1 MPTRLDTNFARLSN
15 ADEFES
21 MIRDICALE
30 WDDPHTEK
38 YGRSGQKQNGVDI
51 YGRPS
56 DLNGNYYAAQCKL
69 RKTGK
74 QLSQTTIKYEVN
86 AARQFP
92 HSLALLILATDTAR
106 DTDTQILVNQ
116 ISTAEERAGSFRVI
130 IWFWDDITTRLAAY
144 PQLIIKYYRDYFA
157 NLTTLPLVE
166 RLIDTPLQ
174 IICPNQSPSNERT
187 VLEEHLTLRG
197 IRIAKVT
204 HRGHNTF
211 AAPQQPDSSSP
222 DGVLLQ
228 YCGTAEIAE
237 DVTLL
242 RLVNTITAYIQLID
256 SHCPLFVV
264 LPLHLHPTLIDTLD
278 TLGIDLNRI
287 QVLDSARSPVELA
300 NHLLTATFAYGYAR
314 RGGLATVNIAVRSS
328 ESRVNSVLLD
338 LDWCTRLGIDRF
350 PTCDEWDNLLK
361 PALMAVKQQLVSQ
374 SDHIRVQ
381 FHCQLPLPAAFALGF
396 VFNVRV
402 AHIGVWARKTGV
414 SDFRRQFWLSDSD
427 PAPIHYEPIWIQRTD
442 GCGQVAVVE
451 LTSYVSIL
459 KAVEAFVDMADLAVD
474 TWVQLPLM
482 VEGKSVENLEEGHAL
497 AYAKQVAQLIRTLNE
512 QGVTD
517 IHLFARIPAALAV
530 LIGQRLVACG
540 RIHLYWF
547 DNPNYRFALT
557 LV

>member
-30 WDDPHTEK
+30 WNDPHTEK
-38 YGRSGQKQNGVDI
+38 YGRSGQKQDGVDI

-74 QLSQTTIKYEVN
+74 RLSQTAIAHEVK

-92 HSLALLILATDTAR
+92 HPLALLILVTDTAR

-116 ISTAEERAGSFRVI
+116 ISAAEEQNGSFRVI

-197 IRIAKVT
+197 IRIEKVP

-256 SHCPLFVV
+256 
-264 LPLHLHPTLIDTLD
+264 
-278 TLGIDLNRI
+278 
-287 QVLDSARSPVELA
+287 
-300 NHLLTATFAYGYAR
+300 
-314 RGGLATVNIAVRSS
+314 
-328 ESRVNSVLLD
+328 
-338 LDWCTRLGIDRF
+338 
-350 PTCDEWDNLLK
+350 
-361 PALMAVKQQLVSQ
+361 
-374 SDHIRVQ
+374 
-381 FHCQLPLPAAFALGF
+381 
-396 VFNVRV
+396 
-402 AHIGVWARKTGV
+402 
-414 SDFRRQFWLSDSD
+414 
-427 PAPIHYEPIWIQRTD
+427 
-442 GCGQVAVVE
+442 
-451 LTSYVSIL
+451 
-459 KAVEAFVDMADLAVD
+459 
-474 TWVQLPLM
+474 
-482 VEGKSVENLEEGHAL
+482 
-497 AYAKQVAQLIRTLNE
+497 
-512 QGVTD
+512 
-517 IHLFARIPAALAV
+517 
-530 LIGQRLVACG
+530 
-540 RIHLYWF
+540 
-547 DNPNYRFALT
+547 
-557 LV
+557 